1 MKNKPILICFGT
13 RPEWLKVK
21 PLIDL
26 MNKNEY
32 RLLFTGQHID
42 LLKDVQVD
50 YRIKISDNS
59 NRLDSV
65 VSDCLLQ
72 FPNGDFRGVF
82 GARRHCICFCLC
94 IGSI

>member
-26 MNKNEY
+26 MNKTEY

-65 VSDCLLQ
+65 
-72 FPNGDFRGVF
+72 GRAKFRINNQ
-82 GARRHCICFCLC
+82 AYCFCC
-94 IGSI
+94 WTEISCGRFWC

>member
-26 MNKNEY
+26 MHKNEY
-32 RLLFTGQHID
+32 RLLFTGQHMD

-72 FPNGDFRGVF
+72 FPNGEFRGVLVQGDTASAF
-82 GARRHCICFCLC
+82 ASL
-94 IGSI
+94 